1 MEIIIVLVV
10 ALQKFSFV
18 LFLAALI
25 CGWVG
30 ASKINRGELRIG
42 RTLLKIAFVAC
53 IALAVASGLSFL
65 VVQSGMSLFMAALW
79 GFFAYQDWKKIQMT
93 GGW

>member
-1 MEIIIVLVV
+1 METIIVLVV
-10 ALQKFSFV
+10 ALQKYSFI

-30 ASKINRGELRIG
+30 TSKINRGEMRIG
-42 RTLLKIAFVAC
+42 RILLKVAFGAC
-53 IALAVASGLSFL
+53 VALAVASGLSFL
-65 VVQSGMSLFMAALW
+65 IVQSAMSLFMTALW